1 MESLMQEALDRVRR
15 QYGVGLK
22 LSKSRP
28 GSVLPKIELQSGEIR
43 FNPKLQSFLTLYNL
57 MMQLEDIDSECVTL
71 FRLYNLYLDNDAYS
85 LAESILRQLEHELD
99 SFVRQ
104 LRSVDIRSVKQSVE
118 IQMLFFL
125 LHEIGHAVVYHKSE
139 VRQQLLEDAKK
150 SVKFFSDI
158 QTDHIPEKMKD
169 YLRTFVPN
177 GLPKELQQETL
188 DGIYTTYIKHW
199 KEIYDF
205 SRYLQPE
212 NEWMLEECAC
222 DHFAWQRAFVQYME
236 KVGISGE
243 AVMRCNIDLQ
253 LTLHIYNYDK
263 AIESVFVQ
271 KSEEAKIDELREEGL
286 RRAALRDCIY
296 NFYKQTYPVDHASQF
311 LSLAEKRDEKAKRML
326 VNSTV
331 QHITDMNT
339 LQDVPSEP
347 FSVSHVEALEERF
360 AEIERRIL
368 DYINN

>member
-1 MESLMQEALDRVRR
+1 MESLMQEALNRVRK
-15 QYGVGLK
+15 QYGVDLQ

-57 MMQLEDIDSECVTL
+57 MMQLENIDSECVTL

-85 LAESILRQLEHELD
+85 LAEDTLRQLKHELD
-99 SFVRQ
+99 SCAQQFR
-104 LRSVDIRSVKQSVE
+104 RVDIRSVKQSVE
-118 IQMLFFL
+118 IQLLFFL
-125 LHEIGHAVVYHKSE
+125 LHEAGHAVVYHNSE

-158 QTDHIPEKMKD
+158 QTDNIPERMKD
-169 YLRTFVPN
+169 YLKTFVPD
-177 GLPKELQQETL
+177 GLPKELQQEMWN
-188 DGIYTTYIKHW
+188 GVYTTFKRHL

-222 DHFAWQRAFVQYME
+222 DHFAWQRALVQYME
-236 KVGISGE
+236 KVGMSGD
-243 AVMRCNIDLQ
+243 AVLRCNIDLQ

-263 AIESVFVQ
+263 AMESIFVQ
-271 KSEEAKIDELREEGL
+271 RSEEAKIDELREEGI

-296 NFYKQTYPVDHASQF
+296 DFYTQTYPVDYSSQF
-311 LSLAEKRDEKAKRML
+311 LSLAEKRDERTKRLL
-326 VNSTV
+326 VCSTV
-331 QHITDMNT
+331 QHITDMNN

-347 FSVSHVEALEERF
+347 FSVSRVEALEERF
-360 AEIERRIL
+360 TEIEKLIL
-368 DYINN
+368 NYIK

>member
-57 MMQLEDIDSECVTL
+57 MIQLEDIDSECVTL

-169 YLRTFVPN
+169 YLHTFVPN
-177 GLPKELQQETL
+177 GLPKELQQEMF

-222 DHFAWQRAFVQYME
+222 DHFAWLRAWVQYME
-236 KVGISGE
+236 KVGMSGE

-263 AIESVFVQ
+263 AMESIFVQ
-271 KSEEAKIDELREEGL
+271 KSEDGKIDELREEGI
-286 RRAALRDCIY
+286 RRAALRDCIH
-296 NFYKQTYPVDHASQF
+296 NFYKQIYPVDHASQF
-311 LSLAEKRDEKAKRML
+311 LSLAEKRDERAKRL
-326 VNSTV
+326 LICSTV

-339 LQDVPSEP
+339 LQDVPSEL
-347 FSVSHVEALEERF
+347 FSVSRVEALEERF
-360 AEIERRIL
+360 AEIEKRVL
-368 DYINN
+368 NCVK

>member
-1 MESLMQEALDRVRR
+1 MESLMQEALDRVRK
-15 QYGVGLK
+15 QYGVDLK

-28 GSVLPKIELQSGEIR
+28 GSVLPKIELQRGEIS

-57 MMQLEDIDSECVTL
+57 MMQLENIDSECVTL

-85 LAESILRQLEHELD
+85 LAEDTLAKLERALD
-99 SFVRQ
+99 SFVQQ
-104 LRSVDIRSVKQSVE
+104 LRHVDIRSVKQSVE
-118 IQMLFFL
+118 IQLLFFL
-125 LHEIGHAVVYHKSE
+125 LHEAGHAVVYHNSE

-158 QTDHIPEKMKD
+158 QTDNIPEKMKD
-169 YLRTFVPN
+169 YLKTFVPN
-177 GLPKELQQETL
+177 GLLKELQQEML
-188 DGIYTTYIKHW
+188 DGIYTTYIRHL

-222 DHFAWQRAFVQYME
+222 DHFAWQRALVQYME
-236 KVGISGE
+236 KVGMSGE

-263 AIESVFVQ
+263 AMESIFVQ
-271 KSEEAKIDELREEGL
+271 KSEEAKIDELREEGI
-286 RRAALRDCIY
+286 RRAALRDCIH
-296 NFYKQTYPVDHASQF
+296 NFYKQIYPVDHASQF
-311 LSLAEKRDEKAKRML
+311 LSLAEKRDERAKRLL
-326 VNSTV
+326 VCSTV

-347 FSVSHVEALEERF
+347 FSVSRVEALEERF
-360 AEIERRIL
+360 AEIEKRVL
-368 DYINN
+368 NCVK